1 MPCQFCKSSNH
12 TLKNCN
18 SLDSHKYLMKFLLFH
33 ITCPFH
39 ISEHIKFLKKY
50 TKPQLAVVCKQLRT
64 TVTGN
69 KDQLIFFIIE
79 KMFKNRTSHD
89 MISTL
94 TNENYVII
102 NDQYLYLYQLGQSN
116 NHGLFHSRLIN
127 MFENFYMVSYGV
139 PRHGMEIISYFLRVR
154 QHNENLYYNELQS
167 HLKKLEIHVSVDT
180 SLQNQE
186 CSICFE
192 IKTNTKLGC
201 LHEYCVDCVFGT
213 AKVRTKSFINCAMC
227 RAEINELKVSS
238 LEIKNEL
245 LQKISSI

>member
-1 MPCQFCKSSNH
+1 MRCQFCKSSDH

-18 SLDSHKYLMKFLLFH
+18 SLDSHKYLVKFLLFH
-33 ITCPFH
+33 MTRPFH
-39 ISEHIKFLKKY
+39 ISEQITFLKKY
-50 TKPQLAVVCKQLRT
+50 TKPQLAVVCKQLST
-64 TVTGN
+64 KFTGN
-69 KDQLIFFIIE
+69 KDQLMFFIIE

-127 MFENFYMVSYGV
+127 MFENFY
-139 PRHGMEIISYFLRVR
+139 RVF
-154 QHNENLYYNELQS
+154 QHNENLYYKDSQS
-167 HLKKLEIHVSVDT
+167 HLKKLEIHVSVDE

-213 AKVRTKSFINCAMC
+213 AKVRTKSFINCAIC